1 MRRIGIGERARLP
14 SLARADGISVEM
26 KLNHVNLT
34 VFDAL
39 ETRLFLEKYFGVRG
53 QEGGNRGFQVLYDDN
68 DLVLTLIKGRAEDVK
83 YPPTFHIGF
92 IQPSERQVDEINAAQ
107 GRWLRRAAAKPSARL
122 VDVLFTAP
130 GGFVIEVL
138 G

>member
-1 MRRIGIGERARLP
+1 
-14 SLARADGISVEM
+14 M

-39 ETRLFLEKYFGVRG
+39 ETRLFLEKYFGLRG
-53 QEGGNRGFQVLYDDN
+53 QEGGNRGFQVVYDDN

-92 IQPSERQVDEINAAQ
+92 IQPSERHVDADQRAAQ
-107 GRWLRRAAAKPSARL
+107 GRRVRRAAAKPSARV
-122 VDVLFTAP
+122 VDVLLHGARRVCHRSARLIAILS
-130 GGFVIEVL
+130 VI
-138 G
+138 

>member
-1 MRRIGIGERARLP
+1 
-14 SLARADGISVEM
+14 M

-34 VFDAL
+34 VLDAL
-39 ETRLFLEKYFGVRG
+39 ETRLFLEKYFGLRG
-53 QEGGNRGFQVLYDDN
+53 QEGGNRGFQVVYDDN

-83 YPPTFHIGF
+83 YPPTFHLGF
-92 IQPSERQVDEINAAQ
+92 IQPSEQRVDQINERLKADGFDVPPPSRQH
-107 GRWLRRAAAKPSARL
+107 GSWT
-122 VDVLFTAP
+122 FYFMAP